1 MGLDFVN
8 PHVTK
13 ILLAVEDGDSIN
25 KISKKTGGSYGW
37 TYEWIER
44 LEDID
49 VIERDGGIRITDQ
62 KFVDEFRS
70 VARTVFSRNIELN
83 DAYLLPNFSGMDYR
97 YSRTDAAFVWT
108 RGGYQIGRNQDDYP
122 IFIDVYEEELGDW
135 KAFLDSYHVD
145 FEVEDRIEGDGIY
158 FVLFPQQEFTSDWVE
173 NASVMPLDETV
184 EWMREYE
191 VNFQPALEMLD
202 EMYDLDLGVTYRERN
217 VL

>member
-1 MGLDFVN
+1 MSFDIVN

-25 KISKKTGGSYGW
+25 KISKKAGGSYGW

-44 LEDID
+44 LEEID
-49 VIERDGGIRITDQ
+49 VIERKDGIHITDQ
-62 KFVDEFRS
+62 EFVDEFRS
-70 VARTVFSRNIELN
+70 VAQTVFGRKIQLN

-97 YSRTDAAFVWT
+97 YSRTDAAFIWT

-145 FEVEDRIEGDGIY
+145 FEVEDRIEGDGIH
-158 FVLFPQQEFTSDWVE
+158 FVLFPRQEFTSEWVE

-184 EWMREYE
+184 EWMQEYE